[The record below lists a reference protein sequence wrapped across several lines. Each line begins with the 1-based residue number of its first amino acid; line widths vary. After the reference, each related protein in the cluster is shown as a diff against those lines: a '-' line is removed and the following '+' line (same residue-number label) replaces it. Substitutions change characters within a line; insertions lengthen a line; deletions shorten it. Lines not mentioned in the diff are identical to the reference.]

1 MEKELLQLKT
11 PNRSLAT
18 EENSL
23 NEIKHKLQQDKR
35 KKNLTYFSTLIS
47 AAILTLVLIASFLS
61 TPSTVTTASGKGI
74 KSVEVSFY
82 TEFSP
87 WYLLDRNMLSSDEIQ
102 FISHILA
109 QQEQN
114 KPYPHSKN
122 TVSPDTRYEWYNFLI
137 TFDDGTT
144 ATYQFREVDHT
155 NYFIDVSTLEYTIL
169 TKEEFEPFFFS
180 VITKDERYNFF
191 YVLAIIVMIGLYLGY
206 LQLVRRLSPS
216 LRQKFF
222 YKASFLKYALKCL
235 LFLILV
241 GIIIYLTDTFSHY
254 NNALVA
260 LGLITFTTL
269 ARIIREYYYDN
280 NKRSFKEVPF
290 TILVYW
296 IAFLLWNI

>member
-1 MEKELLQLKT
+1 METKLLQLET
-11 PNRSLAT
+11 PERTIST

-23 NEIKHKLQQDKR
+23 NEIKHRLQRDKR
-35 KKNLTYFSTLIS
+35 KNNITYYSTLMS
-47 AAILTLVLIASFLS
+47 AAILALVLIASFLS

-74 KSVEVSFY
+74 KSVEVSHY

-102 FISHILA
+102 FISNILA

-122 TVSPDTRYEWYNFLI
+122 TFSSDMRYAWYNFLI

-144 ATYQFREVDHT
+144 ATYQYKEVDQT

-169 TKEEFEPFFFS
+169 TKEEVEPFFYS
-180 VITKDERYNFF
+180 VITKDERNNLY
-191 YVLAIIVMIGLYLGY
+191 YVLAIIVMIGLYIGY

-216 LRQKFF
+216 LRQKVF

-241 GIIIYLTDTFSHY
+241 GIIIYLLDTFSHY

-260 LGLITFTTL
+260 LGFITFATFVRL
-269 ARIIREYYYDN
+269 ISEDN

-296 IAFLLWNI
+296 VAFLLWNI